1 MYIDMFIY
9 MSMYMD
15 ICMYTLSIRIIGC
28 FFYYLGVVRGME
40 LAGLDLTSML
50 NGMVSLG
57 VVLSIFVEITPIKI
71 NPVSTLLKFI
81 GSNINADFKAEI
93 SAVKTEIETTKESV
107 QKIDNKVDNNEIDRI
122 RWEIL
127 DFANTCR
134 NKRKHTREEFL
145 HIIALNEKY
154 HKILDERGETNGQID
169 IEYDY
174 IESIYRKCLE
184 NNSFLCA
191 NGDDDC

>member
-1 MYIDMFIY
+1 
-9 MSMYMD
+9 
-15 ICMYTLSIRIIGC
+15 
-28 FFYYLGVVRGME
+28 ME
-40 LAGLDLTSML
+40 LATLDLQTLL

-81 GSNINADFKAEI
+81 GSNINADLKAEI

>member
-1 MYIDMFIY
+1 
-9 MSMYMD
+9 
-15 ICMYTLSIRIIGC
+15 
-28 FFYYLGVVRGME
+28 ME
-40 LAGLDLTSML
+40 LATLDLQTLL

-81 GSNINADFKAEI
+81 GSNINVDLKAEI
-93 SAVKTEIETTKESV
+93 SAVKDTV
-107 QKIDNKVDNNEIDRI
+107 QKVDNKVDDNEIDRI

-127 DFANTCR
+127 EFSNSCR
-134 NKRKHTREEFL
+134 SGKRHTKEEFD
-145 HIIALNEKY
+145 HVINLNQKY
-154 HKILDERGETNGQID
+154 HRILDEREEENGQVD
-169 IEYDY
+169 LAFEY
-174 IESIYRKCLE
+174 IRKIYCKCLE

>member
-1 MYIDMFIY
+1 
-9 MSMYMD
+9 
-15 ICMYTLSIRIIGC
+15 
-28 FFYYLGVVRGME
+28 ME
-40 LAGLDLTSML
+40 LASLDLTSML

-81 GSNINADFKAEI
+81 GSNINADLKAEI
-93 SAVKTEIETTKESV
+93 SAVKAEVTTTKEGLE
-107 QKIDNKVDNNEIDRI
+107 KLDNKVDNNEIDRI
-122 RWEIL
+122 RHKIL
-127 DFANTCR
+127 DFSNTCR
-134 NKRKHTREEFL
+134 NNRKHTREEFL

>member
-1 MYIDMFIY
+1 
-9 MSMYMD
+9 
-15 ICMYTLSIRIIGC
+15 
-28 FFYYLGVVRGME
+28 ME
-40 LAGLDLTSML
+40 LATLDLQTLL

-81 GSNINADFKAEI
+81 GSNINADLKAEI
-93 SAVKTEIETTKESV
+93 SAVKDTV
-107 QKIDNKVDNNEIDRI
+107 QKVDTKVDNNEIDRI

-127 DFANTCR
+127 DFANSCR
-134 NKRKHTREEFL
+134 NHKKHTKEEFD
-145 HIIALNEKY
+145 HVIALNQKY
-154 HKILDERGETNGQID
+154 HRILDEREEENGQVD
-169 IEYDY
+169 LAFEY
-174 IESIYRKCLE
+174 IRKIYCKCLE

>member
-1 MYIDMFIY
+1 MHVHVKHPNYRVLF
-9 MSMYMD
+9 
-15 ICMYTLSIRIIGC
+15 L
-28 FFYYLGVVRGME
+28 LLWGVIKGME
-40 LAGLDLTSML
+40 LATLDFQTLL
-50 NGMVSLG
+50 NGFVSLG
-57 VVLSIFVEITPIKI
+57 VVLGIFVEITPIKI

-81 GSNINADFKAEI
+81 GSNINADLKAEI

-107 QKIDNKVDNNEIDRI
+107 QKIDNNVDNNEIDRI

>member
-1 MYIDMFIY
+1 
-9 MSMYMD
+9 
-15 ICMYTLSIRIIGC
+15 
-28 FFYYLGVVRGME
+28 ME
-40 LAGLDLTSML
+40 LATLDLQTLL

-81 GSNINADFKAEI
+81 GSNINADLKAEI
-93 SAVKTEIETTKESV
+93 SAVKDTV
-107 QKIDNKVDNNEIDRI
+107 QKVDNKVDDNEIDRI

-127 DFANTCR
+127 EFSNSCR
-134 NKRKHTREEFL
+134 SGKRHTKEEFD
-145 HIIALNEKY
+145 HVINLNQKY
-154 HKILDERGETNGQID
+154 HRILDEREEENGQVD
-169 IEYDY
+169 LAFEY
-174 IESIYRKCLE
+174 IRKIYCKCLE

>member
-1 MYIDMFIY
+1 
-9 MSMYMD
+9 
-15 ICMYTLSIRIIGC
+15 
-28 FFYYLGVVRGME
+28 ME
-40 LAGLDLTSML
+40 LASLDLTSML

-81 GSNINADFKAEI
+81 GSNINADLKAEI
-93 SAVKTEIETTKESV
+93 SAVKDTV
-107 QKIDNKVDNNEIDRI
+107 QKVDNKVDDNEIDRI

-127 DFANTCR
+127 EFSNSCR
-134 NKRKHTREEFL
+134 NGKRHTKEEFD
-145 HIIALNEKY
+145 HVINLNQKY
-154 HKILDERGETNGQID
+154 HRILDEREEENGQVD
-169 IEYDY
+169 LAFEY
-174 IESIYRKCLE
+174 IRKIYCKCLE